1 MIQLIVTGGTFDKTY
16 DHIRGKLYFNQ
27 THIPQ
32 MLERSRC
39 TLALNITPLYL
50 KDSLELT
57 EEDLIALEESC
68 RNSAS
73 KQIVI
78 THGTDTMVQT
88 AKRLAQQQ
96 LDKTIVLTGAMIPYA
111 FGSSSDGFF
120 NLGCALAFAQSLTAN
135 VYIAMHGRY
144 FLWNEVEKNQE
155 EGLFEKI

>member
-1 MIQLIVTGGTFDKTY
+1 MLPGGTFDKTY
-16 DHIRGKLYFNQ
+16 NHIRGKLYFNQ

-39 TLALNITPLYL
+39 TLALSITSLCL
-50 KDSLELT
+50 NDSLELT
-57 EEDLIALEESC
+57 EDDLIAPEESC

-96 LDKTIVLTGAMIPYA
+96 FDKTIVLTGAMIPYA

-144 FLWNEVEKNQE
+144 FLWNEAVKNRE